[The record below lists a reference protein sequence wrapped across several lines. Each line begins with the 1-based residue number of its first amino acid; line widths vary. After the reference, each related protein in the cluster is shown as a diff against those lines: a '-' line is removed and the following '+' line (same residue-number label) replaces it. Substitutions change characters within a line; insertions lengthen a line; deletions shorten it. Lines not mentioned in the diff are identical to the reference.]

1 MGKAKTKDKETFSF
15 VVDLK
20 TALSLAPQQ
29 RVRWVGKACRK
40 VADGEASI
48 KHLYDV
54 LSSRKLVSEMP
65 EKVGRRMLRVVR
77 ENLYLFSVKQQRF
90 LTEESA
96 LAMNFTLDDRS
107 EDEAEEP
114 EVAAAPSSRS
124 DDAAARMEE
133 MMIRCRDFVRQ
144 KASTFEHRRIE
155 AEEAE
160 RQAAIAREKEAAE
173 RFAREWEEIRK
184 WHSRL
189 EEWEQANMV
198 ANDGRYQVHLQVC
211 RRMRSRSCHS
221 SDSSRGGESDDERR
235 HKKDKD
241 NNKDKR
247 RRRDRGRRRNRSSS
261 RDSHTRDKD
270 APAQPPARRHRVD
283 ETRVPN
289 ATLADL
295 LRGNPA

>member
-77 ENLYLFSVKQQRF
+77 ENLYLFSEKQQRF

-96 LAMNFTLDDRS
+96 LATSFTLDDRS

-114 EVAAAPSSRS
+114 EVAAAPSRRG

-133 MMIRCRDFVRQ
+133 MMARCRDFVRQ
-144 KASTFEHRRIE
+144 KASTFEQRRIE
-155 AEEAE
+155 AAEAE
-160 RQAAIAREKEAAE
+160 RQAALAREREAAE
-173 RFAREWEEIRK
+173 RFAREWEEIRI
-184 WHSRL
+184 WHGRL
-189 EEWEQANMV
+189 EEWEQASMV
-198 ANDGRYQVHLQVC
+198 ANDERYQVHLQVC
-211 RRMRSRSCHS
+211 RRMRGRSRRS
-221 SDSSRGGESDDERR
+221 SGSSRGGASDEDRR
-235 HKKDKD
+235 RKKDKD
-241 NNKDKR
+241 KDREKQ
-247 RRRDRGRRRNRSSS
+247 RRRDRGRRRHRSSS
-261 RDSHTRDKD
+261 GDSHARDED
-270 APAQPPARRHRVD
+270 APAQPPARRQRAD
-283 ETRVPN
+283 EARAPS